1 VSKSDTFVKGGGVV
15 AKGKFN
21 LTSLL
26 NSKSK
31 GPEALNTDSAETTR
45 AGNDFKV
52 DLISVYQL
60 EPSQDNFYS
69 VEDVAN
75 LKDSIEI
82 MGIHQ
87 NLTVKRIPNTDKYK
101 VIAGHRRRL
110 ASLQLVEEGKKQFEL
125 VPCRIETSL
134 DEIRE
139 RILLIYTNSTTRQ
152 LSDWEKVEQLSQL
165 KGLLKEYK
173 KEHELPGRVRELLAE
188 ALNVSTTQVGR
199 IESINDNLTTEFK
212 EELKQDNIK
221 FSTAVELSKLTKED
235 QKAVYEQHKE
245 KGSTSLKDVA
255 KVNSKENKYN
265 TETAQ
270 LTVNAA
276 KKIKGILEQRLSIA
290 KHDSKNET
298 EKTEL
303 TEYMRIL
310 SVLVKVV
317 DKEVFK
323 VMGED
328 IFKNK

>member
-1 VSKSDTFVKGGGVV
+1 V

-31 GPEALNTDSAETTR
+31 GAETLDTDTVEATR
-45 AGNDFKV
+45 AGNDFQV
-52 DLISVYQL
+52 NLISVYQL
-60 EPSQDNFYS
+60 EPSEDNFYS
-69 VEDVAN
+69 VEDVAD
-75 LKDSIEI
+75 LKDSIEM
-82 MGIHQ
+82 MGVQQ

-110 ASLQLVEEGKKQFEL
+110 ASLQLTEEGKKQFEL

-152 LSDWEKVEQLSQL
+152 LSDWEKVEKLSQL

-221 FSTAVELSKLTKED
+221 FSTAVELSKLPKAD
-235 QKAVYEQHKE
+235 QKAVYEKHKE
-245 KGSTSLKDVA
+245 KGSTSLNDVV
-255 KVNSKENKYN
+255 KVNSKEG
-265 TETAQ
+265 TEKAQ

-276 KKIKGILEQRLSIA
+276 NKIKGILEQRLSIA

-303 TEYMRIL
+303 TEYIRIL
-310 SVLVKVV
+310 SVLVKAV

-323 VMGED
+323 VIGED